1 MAKTAYQRDLPRHV
15 ASHILRF
22 SAAQLAPIAW
32 FAPIAQLVR
41 LKPDIVCLNFPKE
54 NLCYIGTAKSD
65 DSYSFPL
72 FLGNPKDFLTCV
84 SGRLN

>member
-22 SAAQLAPIAW
+22 SAAQL
-32 FAPIAQLVR
+32 APIAQLVR

-72 FLGNPKDFLTCV
+72 FIGNPKDFLTCV